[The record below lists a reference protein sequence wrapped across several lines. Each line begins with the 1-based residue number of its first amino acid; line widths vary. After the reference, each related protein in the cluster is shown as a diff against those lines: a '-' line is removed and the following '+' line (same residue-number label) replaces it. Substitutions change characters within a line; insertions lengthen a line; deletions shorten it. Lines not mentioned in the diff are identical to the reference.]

1 MARFVGFLR
10 GINVGGRNKLS
21 MKRLIQVF
29 HDCGAQAV
37 ATYIQSG
44 NVRFSASNQAESVL
58 VARRVERRLAEED
71 HVESLVVLRTP
82 RAIQGLIETH
92 PFVADEED
100 ERFVSVGF
108 FSKTP
113 SADAVARLDKDRS
126 PPDRFVVRRADL
138 FLHTPQGMGRSKL
151 TVGYFDV
158 QLGVVTT
165 VRNLKTL
172 RAIVALEG

>member
-1 MARFVGFLR
+1 
-10 GINVGGRNKLS
+10 
-21 MKRLIQVF
+21 
-29 HDCGAQAV
+29 
-37 ATYIQSG
+37 
-44 NVRFSASNQAESVL
+44 
-58 VARRVERRLAEED
+58 
-71 HVESLVVLRTP
+71 
-82 RAIQGLIETH
+82 LIETH

-100 ERFVSVGF
+100 ERFVSIGF

-113 SADAVARLDKDRS
+113 SSDAVARLDKDRS

-172 RAIVALEG
+172 RAIVALDG